1 MFLVKFHQD
10 KINGIFHIIMYKY
23 IKIYILIIFLLI
35 YILIIFRE
43 NINIFEKQLILIWIS
58 FDFITNINIYKNIN
72 N

>member
-23 IKIYILIIFLLI
+23 IKIYIL
-35 YILIIFRE
+35 ILIIFRE

>member
-23 IKIYILIIFLLI
+23 IKIYIL
-35 YILIIFRE
+35 ILIIFRE

-58 FDFITNINIYKNIN
+58 FDFITNINICKNIN